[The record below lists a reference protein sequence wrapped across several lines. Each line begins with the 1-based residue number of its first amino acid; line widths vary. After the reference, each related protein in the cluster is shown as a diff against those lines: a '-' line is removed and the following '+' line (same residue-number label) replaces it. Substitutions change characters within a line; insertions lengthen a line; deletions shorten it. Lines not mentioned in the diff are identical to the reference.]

1 MLDADGKMSW
11 SERFALVTTYM
22 HAVASL
28 FWLLLW
34 TVGPP
39 DNNWLAHLAIF
50 SICVFLRYMC
60 TLGNYIEQRF
70 GTPAQRLL
78 VKTKHTVFI
87 SVYGVVT
94 TIMPV
99 VYFIDI
105 GVYMSE
111 ERTGVDPPVPWWI
124 IQTMDVLWVL
134 CLASTTSFCI
144 PEPPLEIRCKVL
156 QFDEEYDV
164 PENAA
169 LIGGLPSTDRNDEGG
184 KRQEEVHVQ

>member
-1 MLDADGKMSW
+1 MVRTLRVGHDLHACGGVPLLATALDGW
-11 SERFALVTTYM
+11 STRQQLVSTPHHLFHLRILALHV
-22 HAVASL
+22 H
-28 FWLLLW
+28 F
-34 TVGPP
+34 
-39 DNNWLAHLAIF
+39 
-50 SICVFLRYMC
+50 R
-60 TLGNYIEQRF
+60 
-70 GTPAQRLL
+70 
-78 VKTKHTVFI
+78 KKHTVFI

-99 VYFIDI
+99 AYFIDI